1 MNKFKE
7 VFCEIFMFLREA
19 GLKKK
24 KQNHHPNPYALHSVQ
39 SFWTNCKIC
48 IWDHIRH
55 VTRTLTALIK
65 KTFTTTVN
73 HKEEK
78 KK

>member
-24 KQNHHPNPYALHSVQ
+24 TKPSP
-39 SFWTNCKIC
+39 KPIC
-48 IWDHIRH
+48 I
-55 VTRTLTALIK
+55 TLSAELLDK
-65 KTFTTTVN
+65 L
-73 HKEEK
+73 
-78 KK
+78 

>member
-24 KQNHHPNPYALHSVQ
+24 N
-39 SFWTNCKIC
+39 
-48 IWDHIRH
+48 
-55 VTRTLTALIK
+55 
-65 KTFTTTVN
+65 KTITQTHMHYTQCRASGQTVKYVFGIILDMSPE
-73 HKEEK
+73 H
-78 KK
+78 